1 MRTYGR
7 VALNPLYPDVLT
19 WVQVDTDSNGFNDLV
34 YLTTLAQ
41 VLKLNLGES
50 PFYGN
55 FGIPAKSSVITQ
67 IYPDYYVTFT
77 QQQFTQYFTSL
88 IISRSVVTNSKGQD
102 MPVYAVNVV
111 TQYGSKIPFQVP
123 V

>member
-7 VALNPLYPDVLT
+7 VALDPLYPDVLT
-19 WVQVDTDSNGFNDLV
+19 WVQVGTDSNGFNDLV

-67 IYPDYYVTFT
+67 VYPDYYVTFI
-77 QQQFTQYFTSL
+77 QQQFAQYFTSL

>member
-7 VALNPLYPDVLT
+7 VALDPLYPGVLT

-88 IISRSVVTNSKGQD
+88 IITRSSVTNSKGQD

-111 TQYGSKIPFQVP
+111 TQYGSKIPFQGP